1 MAVSNWLLVKR
12 FKLSTLNP
20 QFTTSMTQLDIL
32 TELSKGDYEAFLYD
46 CDGTLADN
54 MQAHKDTYV
63 KVAADHGIEIDDAI
77 IDEFAGLPIPR
88 VIEEINKRYNCDF
101 DPQTFER
108 LKYDLYYNEYI
119 QHIKPVQHVTDHLL
133 AHAAKVKIGVVSG
146 GSPEAIRKTLEIL
159 NLSSHVEALVCAG
172 DTERGKPFPD
182 PFLLAAEKLGV
193 QPSSCLVFEDGEAGV
208 KAAEAAGM
216 DWIRI
221 DKITES

>member
-1 MAVSNWLLVKR
+1 
-12 FKLSTLNP
+12 
-20 QFTTSMTQLDIL
+20 MTQLDIL

-101 DPQTFER
+101 DPQTFEK

-119 QHIKPVQHVTDHLL
+119 QHIKPVQHVADHLL
-133 AHAAKVKIGVVSG
+133 AHAEKLKIGVVSG
-146 GSPEAIRKTLEIL
+146 GSPEAIRKTL
-159 NLSSHVEALVCAG
+159 VAMATMALLHWCNTVCRSAG
-172 DTERGKPFPD
+172 SVVRKPLAIGVCRCGAYLLVSAGPD
-182 PFLLAAEKLGV
+182 A
-193 QPSSCLVFEDGEAGV
+193 
-208 KAAEAAGM
+208 
-216 DWIRI
+216 WR
-221 DKITES
+221 